1 MDSLDTFLLGTM
13 APHWDQLATHIYSTL
28 FEHLTRRALERGRD
42 QTDTV
47 SAIMSLAYKTPPSP
61 T

>member
-1 MDSLDTFLLGTM
+1 MDSLDTLLLGTM
-13 APHWDQLATHIYSTL
+13 APRRDQLATHIYSTL

-42 QTDTV
+42 RTDTV
-47 SAIMSLAYKTPPSP
+47 SAIMSLQTPPPP

>member
-1 MDSLDTFLLGTM
+1 MDSLDTSLLGTM

-47 SAIMSLAYKTPPSP
+47 SAIMSLQIPPSP